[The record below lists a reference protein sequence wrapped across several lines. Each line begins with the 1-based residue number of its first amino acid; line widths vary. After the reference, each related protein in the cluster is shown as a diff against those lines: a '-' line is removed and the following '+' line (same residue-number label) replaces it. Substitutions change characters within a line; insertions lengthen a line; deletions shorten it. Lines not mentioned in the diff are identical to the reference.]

1 MLTAD
6 RDSRRRG
13 EEGTGEVESLHGR
26 MKGQKM
32 GDRLDKGNK
41 PEVRRVMRWFSLPL
55 STLDLMAWMMVLM
68 VVVFV

>member
-1 MLTAD
+1 NSNLVLTAD

-41 PEVRRVMRWFSLPL
+41 PEVRR
-55 STLDLMAWMMVLM
+55 
-68 VVVFV
+68 